1 LSFFDDDEGG
11 APRPAAA
18 GGRASNPSGSQPRP
32 RRPQRAGGH
41 PIPAA
46 DRHTMMVRR
55 RIAAGVGVVVLIL
68 IVLLINGCLKSG
80 KEEALK
86 KYNRE
91 AGQLVSESDQQVAHP
106 LFAGLAGASSE
117 PPLNVEQKVNELR
130 EVAQHQAEQAKRL
143 SVPGELDAAQRY
155 FTLVLNLREEA
166 LAKIAPLVR
175 QALGGQGKQAS
186 TLIAGAMEMF
196 LASDVIYSQ
205 RVAPL
210 IQQELATD
218 GIHGLSTA
226 GGAGSQFLPNLG
238 WLEPSTVE
246 ERLTGKSSAAA
257 PSGQVAPG
265 THGSA
270 LKGVSVGS
278 TELQPES
285 TGTVNHLSGGSN
297 PTFKVMVEDSGS
309 NTETDVKVEVTVT
322 AGGKQYKD
330 SRTIAKA
337 EPGVTSTASIP
348 VEGVPVGAAANVVVY
363 VQPVPGETNLENNKG
378 SYLAVFSG

>member
-1 LSFFDDDEGG
+1 
-11 APRPAAA
+11 
-18 GGRASNPSGSQPRP
+18 
-32 RRPQRAGGH
+32 
-41 PIPAA
+41 
-46 DRHTMMVRR
+46 MMVRR
-55 RIAAGVGVVVLIL
+55 RIAAGVGVVVLIV

-91 AGQLVSESDQQVAHP
+91 AGQLVGESDQQVGQP

-130 EVAQHQAEQAKRL
+130 EVAQRQAEQAKRL
-143 SVPGELDAAQRY
+143 SVPGELDAAQRN

-210 IQQELATD
+210 IQQELAAD

-226 GGAGSQFLPNLG
+226 STQFLPNLG

-257 PSGQVAPG
+257 QSGQVAPG

-278 TELQPES
+278 TNLEPES
-285 TGTVNHLSGGSN
+285 TGTVNHLSGGSTPDVQGDGRRLREQLAR
-297 PTFKVMVEDSGS
+297 PT
-309 NTETDVKVEVTVT
+309 
-322 AGGKQYKD
+322 
-330 SRTIAKA
+330 
-337 EPGVTSTASIP
+337 
-348 VEGVPVGAAANVVVY
+348 
-363 VQPVPGETNLENNKG
+363 
-378 SYLAVFSG
+378 

>member
-1 LSFFDDDEGG
+1 MSFFDDDEGG

-18 GGRASNPSGSQPRP
+18 GGRASNPGRSQPRP

-68 IVLLINGCLKSG
+68 IVLLIDGCLKSG

-86 KYNRE
+86 KYNHE
-91 AGQLVSESDQQVAHP
+91 AGQLVGESDQQVGQP

-143 SVPGELDAAQRY
+143 SVPSELDAAQRY
-155 FTLVLNLREEA
+155 FTLTLNLREEA

-175 QALGGQGKQAS
+175 EALGGKGKQAS
-186 TLIAGAMEMF
+186 SLIAGAMEIF
-196 LASDVIYSQ
+196 LTSDVIYSQ

-210 IQQELATD
+210 IQQELAA
-218 GIHGLSTA
+218 GGVHGLNTAST
-226 GGAGSQFLPNLG
+226 QFLPNLG
-238 WLEPSTVE
+238 WLEPGTVE

-257 PSGQVAPG
+257 QSGQIAPG

-270 LKGVSVGS
+270 LKGVSVGG

-285 TGTVNHLSGGSN
+285 TGTVNHLSGGSS

-309 NTETDVKVEVTVT
+309 NSETDVKVEVTVT

-337 EPGVTSTASIP
+337 EPGVTSSVSIP

-363 VQPVPGETNLENNKG
+363 VQPVPGEANLENNKG
-378 SYLAVFSG
+378 TFLAVFSG